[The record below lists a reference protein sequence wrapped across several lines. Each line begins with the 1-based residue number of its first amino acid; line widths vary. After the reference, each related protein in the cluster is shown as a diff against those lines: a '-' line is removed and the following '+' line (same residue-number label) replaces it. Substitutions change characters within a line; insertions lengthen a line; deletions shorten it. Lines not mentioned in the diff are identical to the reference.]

1 MLILKLALI
10 QMVDTLIDCSV
21 QALVY
26 GVPKD
31 ENDITEESVKRLT
44 EYIKET

>member
-1 MLILKLALI
+1 MLILKLALLR
-10 QMVDTLIDCSV
+10 MVDTLIDCSV
-21 QALVY
+21 QAFVY
-26 GVPKD
+26 GIPKD